1 MKWLTPYLLLIALTG
16 CTTLRPID
24 GTPKE
29 LQQFM
34 NSGELLKPGDR
45 VRIVTADQKVH
56 QFAITK
62 IEAGLI
68 MGPHESLSVDQVIYL
83 EIEKAKL
90 AAPLP
95 FDAKLAT
102 VWLIAL
108 SAFALKPITVES
120 TPPP

>member
-1 MKWLTPYLLLIALTG
+1 MKWLTAWAFMIALTA

-24 GTPKE
+24 GRPNE
-29 LQQFM
+29 LQQFI

-68 MGPHESLSVDQVIYL
+68 VGPHESLPVDQVIYL
-83 EIEKAKL
+83 KL
-90 AAPLP
+90 R
-95 FDAKLAT
+95 
-102 VWLIAL
+102 
-108 SAFALKPITVES
+108 S
-120 TPPP
+120 

>member
-34 NSGELLKPGDR
+34 NSGD
-45 VRIVTADQKVH
+45 
-56 QFAITK
+56 
-62 IEAGLI
+62 
-68 MGPHESLSVDQVIYL
+68 
-83 EIEKAKL
+83 
-90 AAPLP
+90 
-95 FDAKLAT
+95 
-102 VWLIAL
+102 
-108 SAFALKPITVES
+108 AFALKPITVES